1 MNLISRSTGPFTF
14 NANVSFF
21 SIDVLSLNIDAFF
34 SAAGGP
40 PRADPPSFNNN
51 MADVEEDGEKWILL

>member
-1 MNLISRSTGPFTF
+1 M
-14 NANVSFF
+14 SFF
-21 SIDVLSLNIDAFF
+21 SADVLSLNIDASF

-40 PRADPPSFNNN
+40 SGADPPSFDNN